1 MKRKRLLFFVVLL
14 IAGTFLVFYGAL
26 FNKIMVYDK
35 GATAS
40 DLVVVGQNFES
51 LSELD
56 VTLESTREGVHRLE
70 SGEIQS
76 TRAAGEAPVAF
87 CPT

>member
-1 MKRKRLLFFVVLL
+1 MIRRRLRFFVILL

-26 FNKIMVYDK
+26 FNKIMVFDK

-40 DLVVVGQNFES
+40 DLVVVGQNFET
-51 LSELD
+51 LTELD
-56 VTLESTREGVHRLE
+56 VTLESTRDGVHLLD

-76 TRAAGEAPVAF
+76 TRAPGEAPAAF